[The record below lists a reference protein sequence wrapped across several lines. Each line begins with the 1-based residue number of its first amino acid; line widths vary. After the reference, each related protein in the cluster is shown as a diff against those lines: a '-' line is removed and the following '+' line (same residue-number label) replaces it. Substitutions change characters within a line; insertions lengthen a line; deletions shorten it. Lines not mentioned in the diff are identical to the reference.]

1 MVILAWYL
9 SATLSNSVNKIIL
22 TYFPYATSLT
32 LLETLFVIFF
42 SYLGMKSNG
51 AGRPAHISVSKMYWL
66 SLPLAIGKDLGQ
78 VTTAMAIERLSI
90 SFVHTVKSTSP
101 VFTVFLSKVWLG
113 EDHTTEIIL
122 SLFPIIGGVWLS
134 TVSEVDLNPEG
145 LMAALLSVIFF
156 TLQNLYSKVLMTS
169 HNVHHTVLVYYTS
182 VVGLFLLLPFWFTV
196 DVGGILLLRTTCTV
210 LPTSLFPQ
218 CGEELNVKLL
228 IPAANG
234 ETISEFHLLILYLL
248 AAVFHYVQ
256 VIMAIK
262 VLEKASVVTYSVA
275 NTFKR
280 VFVIVA
286 SVLYFQNTVT
296 FLNSLGIVISVGGIV
311 WYNEARRRVK
321 YPTSR
326 IKESKEI
333 GLPKEGSTYPKEGFS
348 LNGSSLNV

>member
-42 SYLGMKSNG
+42 SYMGMKSHG
-51 AGRPAHISVSKMYWL
+51 VGRPAHMSVAKMYWL
-66 SLPLAIGKDLGQ
+66 SFPLAVGKDLGQ

-113 EDHTTEIIL
+113 EEHTTEIIF

-196 DVGGILLLRTTCTV
+196 DVGGILVMRMTCTV
-210 LPTSLFPQ
+210 LPVSLFPQ
-218 CGEELNVKLL
+218 CAEKYSVQLL
-228 IPAANG
+228 IEHNG
-234 ETISEFHLLILYLL
+234 EGISEVRLLVLYLL

-296 FLNSLGIVISVGGIV
+296 FLNSLGIIISVAGIV

-321 YPTSR
+321 YPSSR
-326 IKESKEI
+326 KESKEI
-333 GLPKEGSTYPKEGFS
+333 IGVPKEGSTYPKEGFS